1 MVTALCLAAQE
12 FVSVFEALTLIFG
25 RAAAL
30 ADARVQA
37 ARRRYIECR
46 RTGVLAA

>member
-1 MVTALCLAAQE
+1 MNALALAAQE
-12 FVSVFEALTLIFG
+12 FVAIFEALAQFIG
-25 RAAAL
+25 RAAAFV
-30 ADARVQA
+30 DARVQA